1 MSHWYIQTRVDMNPE
16 ALSKVRQ
23 DLESLTADFQKLVS
37 DLGGASKDEV
47 VELNEVGLS
56 PFNKVLNH
64 INLSKEKLAQTGDYY
79 LCKTKCTLHE
89 KPLLSLSV
97 AAIIGMAIGA
107 VIAKKVIIFPT
118 SRMN

>member
-1 MSHWYIQTRVDMNPE
+1 MNPE

-47 VELNEVGLS
+47 VELKGAGLS
-56 PFNKVLNH
+56 TVNKVVEQ
-64 INLSKEKLAQTGDYY
+64 INLSKEKLAQTSDYF

-107 VIAKKVIIFPT
+107 MIAKK
-118 SRMN
+118 